1 MVFFENQ
8 KKILDAAYHHHF
20 TSIRGFN
27 RILSGFCCSSIY
39 LYFILIYIYCDGASR
54 GNPGPASIGVVAY
67 RNSESTEVVFTISEK
82 IGKETNNVAEW
93 TALLFALQKCKELS
107 EKDIKIHLDSELVVR
122 QMQGIYKTKNPEL
135 QKIKQQVDAL
145 RKDFSSIE
153 FNHVPREKNK
163 MADKLA
169 NQALDQK

>member
-1 MVFFENQ
+1 MANPNYLL
-8 KKILDAAYHHHF
+8 ISIIICIASYDARF
-20 TSIRGFN
+20 SDF
-27 RILSGFCCSSIY
+27 SVY
-39 LYFILIYIYCDGASR
+39 LHFILIYIYCDGASR

-135 QKIKQQVDAL
+135 QKIKQQVDSL
-145 RKDFSSIE
+145 KKDFSSIE

>member
-1 MVFFENQ
+1 
-8 KKILDAAYHHHF
+8 
-20 TSIRGFN
+20 
-27 RILSGFCCSSIY
+27 
-39 LYFILIYIYCDGASR
+39 LIYIYCDGASR

-135 QKIKQQVDAL
+135 QKIKQQVDSL
-145 RKDFSSIE
+145 KKDFSSIE
-153 FNHVPREKNK
+153 FNHVPREKK
-163 MADKLA
+163 
-169 NQALDQK
+169 